1 MFCSY
6 GESHMLCPMC
16 DIHVLC
22 VSRSSYI
29 SHHHRRT
36 AQRFTQKLM
45 EERRHI
51 VRNITLNDKYNIKE
65 AIARAQAD
73 ARIADA
79 ITNRSEDATIPSA
92 IARAR
97 HDQHQEA
104 QRQVQ
109 IKHDV
114 LVQKLYRWW
123 ARDPWGYVDAS
134 SVRSLF
140 HDGLRR

>member
-1 MFCSY
+1 
-6 GESHMLCPMC
+6 
-16 DIHVLC
+16 
-22 VSRSSYI
+22 
-29 SHHHRRT
+29 
-36 AQRFTQKLM
+36 M

-51 VRNITLNDKYNIKE
+51 VRNITLNDRYNIKE

-123 ARDPWGYVDAS
+123 ARDPWGYVDADLLKQMLIEAES
-134 SVRSLF
+134 TEFWEKQPARIIRVRGFTQRSPFKSVVEVCTEP
-140 HDGLRR
+140 